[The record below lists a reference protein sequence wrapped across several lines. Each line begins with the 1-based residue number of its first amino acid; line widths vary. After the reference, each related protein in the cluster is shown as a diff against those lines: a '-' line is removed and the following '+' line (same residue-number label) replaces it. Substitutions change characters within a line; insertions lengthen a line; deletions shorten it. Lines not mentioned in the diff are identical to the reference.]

1 MSSSD
6 DALISIKLSA
16 DRLHAHLVVMPGID
30 RAYVSADVALA
41 KALSQALRPGP
52 QLSGRIKKA
61 LEAFEKH
68 DLGTQGEF
76 RAALAEGT
84 SAVDGEDGRF
94 ALEPELETIH
104 LLSLT
109 KAAAKEQQPT
119 KPSTD
124 ETLDHRSRTTLM
136 VVKAGQRIG
145 TIAKA
150 TEGTDGIDVA
160 GNTIKAKPGKSIAT
174 KFDAQTIECHEGGAV
189 IAKVAG
195 QLVYEHD
202 DLHVCPTLVVDGY
215 VDYSTG
221 NIDFPGNIEVRKGV
235 RDCFHVV
242 SGRTITVGG
251 LVEAAELTSAR
262 DIELLGGIAAR
273 EKGRVQAGR
282 DLLTRYLNGAAV
294 HVGRNLVVEREI
306 CDCTVAVTGNITS
319 PKAAVMG
326 GTLSAMGRCEIAQ
339 AGSEA
344 GAHTV
349 ICIGRADTLDGLV
362 SQSLR
367 IIGKLEEKIGAA
379 KKQIRDLRAD
389 PDASSIK
396 AEMMTSLQFEASECE
411 AKLMPLKESLRATLK
426 LIDSKAEAV
435 LHVHEYLYS
444 GVEIRAGG
452 HKAVLTQS
460 LKGPLTVTLD
470 ENGELVC
477 TDLTSGSVKALRSV
491 AKVTP
496 DDTTFSRTGLPED
509 LRKAG

>member
-1 MSSSD
+1 MSSND
-6 DALISIKLSA
+6 DALISVKLSA
-16 DRLHAHLVVMPGID
+16 DRLKAHLVVMPGID

-52 QLSGRIKKA
+52 QLSGRINKA
-61 LEAFEKH
+61 IETFEKH

-76 RAALAEGT
+76 RAELAEGEP
-84 SAVDGEDGRF
+84 AVNGEDGRF
-94 ALEPELETIH
+94 TLEPELDAIH
-104 LLSLT
+104 QLGLT
-109 KAAAKEQQPT
+109 RAAAKEERAQA
-119 KPSTD
+119 PSD
-124 ETLDHRSRTTLM
+124 GEALDHRSRTTLM

-145 TIAKA
+145 TITKA

-160 GNTIKAKPGKSIAT
+160 GNTIKAKPGKNIVT
-174 KFDAQTIECHEGGAV
+174 KFDAQSLECHDSGAV

-195 QLVYEHD
+195 QLVFEHD
-202 DLHVCPTLVVDGY
+202 GLHVCPTLVVDAY

-221 NIDFPGNIEVRKGV
+221 NIDFPGNIEVRKGI

-273 EKGRVQAGR
+273 EKGQVHAGR
-282 DLLTRYLNGAAV
+282 DLLARYLNGATV
-294 HVGRNLVVEREI
+294 HVGRNLVVEREV
-306 CDCTVAVTGNITS
+306 CDCTVAVTGNVAS

-326 GTLSAMGRCEIAQ
+326 GMLSAMGRCEIAQ
-339 AGSEA
+339 AGSD
-344 GAHTV
+344 GGSHTV
-349 ICIGRADTLDGLV
+349 ICIGRADALDGLV

-389 PDASSIK
+389 PDASSLK
-396 AEMMTSLQFEASECE
+396 AEMMTSLQFEAAECE
-411 AKLMPLKESLRATLK
+411 AKLMPLKDSLRATLK
-426 LIDSKAEAV
+426 LIDSKAETV

-470 ENGELVC
+470 AIGELIC
-477 TDLTSGSVKALRSV
+477 TDLTSGSVKAIKSV

-496 DDTTFSRTGLPED
+496 DDSTFSRAGLPED